1 MKSYLPTQFGIE
13 DISQSVAQEL
23 IPITVTNI
31 ASRAVNDSA
40 QDVAAKIVG
49 AAASANPARVYILR
63 IPALDAV
70 EV

>member
-1 MKSYLPTQFGIE
+1 MKSYLPTQSGIE
-13 DISQSVAQEL
+13 DISVAQEL

-63 IPALDAV
+63 IPTLDAV